1 MTVLVTLAV
10 VAVLGLWLLTAYD
23 RLTRLRK
30 QVQKAWR
37 QVDVHLKRRHDLVA
51 RIVDT
56 VRVELDA
63 ERETLE
69 GVVTACDQAITATG
83 PSDAATKEARLTEAL
98 RRLLAI
104 IADTPRL
111 TAAST
116 AGALQEELA
125 LIEGKVALA
134 GQSYNVV
141 VTAYN
146 SATRGVPGKLMAGS
160 GKFPPAR
167 PFGVS
172 DH

>member
-111 TAAST
+111 TAALT

-134 GQSYNVV
+134 GHSYNVV
-141 VTAYN
+141 VTAYKFRDERR
-146 SATRGVPGKLMAGS
+146 TRKTHGGLRQVPAGAIVR
-160 GKFPPAR
+160 GQ
-167 PFGVS
+167 
-172 DH
+172 